1 MESVVIYMPTSCRSI
16 IFLLYCNSETQQLN
30 DATPEYK
37 RSLESVFKHYIFSV
51 SVLTLLTLSL
61 PLVCVGIVHFGFCF
75 FVVFS
80 TDKNFKDMV
89 TPERVQRHWK
99 TNVLWILVKR
109 NAVKNHCLRS
119 VMRKRKPLSG
129 KWIKTLAL
137 EAQGTWR
144 IL

>member
-89 TPERVQRHWK
+89 TPESAETLKNQCSMNPCK
-99 TNVLWILVKR
+99 EKR
-109 NAVKNHCLRS
+109 C
-119 VMRKRKPLSG
+119 
-129 KWIKTLAL
+129 
-137 EAQGTWR
+137 
-144 IL
+144 